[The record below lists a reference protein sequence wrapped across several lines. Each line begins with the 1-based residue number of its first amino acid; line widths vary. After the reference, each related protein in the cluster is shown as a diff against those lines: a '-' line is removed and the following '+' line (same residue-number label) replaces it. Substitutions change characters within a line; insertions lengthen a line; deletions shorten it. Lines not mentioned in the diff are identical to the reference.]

1 LRARA
6 LVIVLLASI
15 AGIATAEAQ
24 PALQCSGAQ
33 KPWVVA
39 DLLFGR
45 THVSEASWARF
56 LVAEVTPRFPDGFTV
71 LDANG
76 QWRAPGSQKI
86 SRERSKML
94 TIALPP
100 GADNDE
106 RLQKII
112 EAYKTRF
119 KQQSVGLILRPAC
132 VSF

>member
-1 LRARA
+1 LRAGA
-6 LVIVLLASI
+6 AAIGLLVLVV
-15 AGIATAEAQ
+15 GIATAGAQ
-24 PALQCSGAQ
+24 PAPQCSGAQ
-33 KPWVVA
+33 KSWVVA

-45 THVSEASWARF
+45 TRVSETKWARF
-56 LVAEVTPRFPDGFTV
+56 LAAEVTPRFPDGFTV
-71 LDANG
+71 LDARG

-86 SRERSKML
+86 SRERSKVLM
-94 TIALPP
+94 IAMPP

-119 KQQSVGLILRPAC
+119 KQQSVGLIVRPAC